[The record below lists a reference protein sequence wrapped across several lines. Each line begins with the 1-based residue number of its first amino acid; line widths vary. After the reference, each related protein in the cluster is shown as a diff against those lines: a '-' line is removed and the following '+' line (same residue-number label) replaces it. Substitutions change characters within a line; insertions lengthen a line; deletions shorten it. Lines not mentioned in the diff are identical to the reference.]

1 MGIFTRLSDIINSN
15 VNAILDRAEDPEKII
30 RLVIQEMEDT
40 LVEARS
46 AAARTIAERKDVV
59 RSLARLRDA
68 QEEWSRRAEVALVKG
83 REDLSRAAL
92 VEKSKLA
99 NAVKEMDAEI
109 AALDEVLAKGE
120 EDIVKL
126 EAKLREAK
134 AKQKTI
140 QARHDTASQRL
151 KVRRQLHSG
160 RIEDAFTRFEQVERR
175 LDGIESQVEA
185 QDLGRGKSLAE
196 ELADLEAETDIE
208 AEFAKLKER
217 LGRASGGGSKP
228 E

>member
-217 LGRASGGGSKP
+217 LGRASGGGSKS

>member
-1 MGIFTRLSDIINSN
+1 MGIFTRLTDIINSN
-15 VNAILDRAEDPEKII
+15 VNSILDRAEEPEKII

-46 AAARTIAERKDVV
+46 AAARTIAERKEVV
-59 RSLARLRDA
+59 RSLDRIRQA
-68 QEEWSRRAEVALVKG
+68 QSEWERRAEVALGKG

-92 VEKSKLA
+92 VEKAKLTA
-99 NAVKEMDAEI
+99 AIADMDAELQ
-109 AALDEVLAKGE
+109 ALDDAMAKGE

-140 QARHDTASQRL
+140 QARHDTASRRI
-151 KVRRQLHSG
+151 KVRRQVHST

-175 LDGIESQVEA
+175 LDGLEGEVEA
-185 QDLGRGKSLAE
+185 FDVGRGKSLAD
-196 ELADLEAETDIE
+196 ELADLETEADVE
-208 AEFAKLKER
+208 AELARLKER
-217 LGRASGGGSKP
+217 LAGSGTAKA
-228 E
+228 